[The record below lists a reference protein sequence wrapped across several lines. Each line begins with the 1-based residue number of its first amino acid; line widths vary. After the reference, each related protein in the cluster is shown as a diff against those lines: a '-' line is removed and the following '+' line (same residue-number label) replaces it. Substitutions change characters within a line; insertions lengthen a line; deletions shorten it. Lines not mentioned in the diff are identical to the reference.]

1 MNIDEDKIDD
11 TSLAL
16 LFLTLHEKSRAW
28 KQIDWEVLNRLHE
41 KGLILDPIN
50 KSKSV
55 VLTEE
60 GLEQSELLFRKL
72 FEK

>member
-1 MNIDEDKIDD
+1 MDIVDDKIDD
-11 TSLAL
+11 AALAL
-16 LFLTLHEKSRAW
+16 LFLTLHEKTRAW

-41 KGLILDPIN
+41 KGLIFDPIN
-50 KSKSV
+50 RSKSV

>member
-1 MNIDEDKIDD
+1 MGIDEEKIDN
-11 TSLAL
+11 TALAL
-16 LFLTLHEKSRAW
+16 LFLTLHEKNRAW
-28 KQIDWEVLNRLHE
+28 KQIDWDVLNRLHV
-41 KGLILDPIN
+41 KGLIFDPIN

-55 VLTEE
+55 VLTED

>member
-1 MNIDEDKIDD
+1 MDIDEDKIDD
-11 TSLAL
+11 TALAL

-41 KGLILDPIN
+41 KSLIVDPIN
-50 KSKSV
+50 KTKSII
-55 VLTEE
+55 LTEE

-72 FEK
+72 FGK

>member
-1 MNIDEDKIDD
+1 MDIDEDKIDD
-11 TSLAL
+11 AVLAL

-60 GLEQSELLFRKL
+60 GLEQSDLLFRKL